1 MSKAKCAYFEG
12 RYKAPHPIYS
22 NARVEGGGE
31 GTELINERG
40 EKMIVQGVLAGCM
53 EGRDESSLKSLR

>member
-22 NARVEGGGE
+22 NARVEGGQ
-31 GTELINERG
+31 GTGLINERG
-40 EKMIVQGVLAGCM
+40 ERMIVKGVLAGCM
-53 EGRDESSLKSLR
+53 EGREESSLKSLR